1 MNLDREKWL
10 DAPCYC
16 CGSHRRYCAAG
27 GVYQEPDPADDG
39 YEVLVIRRERQ
50 ITAEE
55 AQS

>member
-1 MNLDREKWL
+1 MRRAIVAAVLDDTARPGACTKNLT
-10 DAPCYC
+10 
-16 CGSHRRYCAAG
+16 
-27 GVYQEPDPADDG
+27 PADDG